1 MTSPDMGRRV
11 EEERLKPALE
21 GEITQI
27 ILKALRELRTPRG
40 KRRLAESSPTTR
52 LYGHGSDVDSLGLVQ
67 LLIDVEERVSDRYG
81 VPVSLADEQAMSQA
95 HSPFRSV
102 DSLAQY
108 LASLIAGHHVE

>member
-1 MTSPDMGRRV
+1 MGRRI
-11 EEERLKPALE
+11 EEERLKPTLE
-21 GEITQI
+21 GEITQM
-27 ILKALRELRTPRG
+27 ILEALRELRTHQG
-40 KRRLAESSPTTR
+40 KQRMAELSPTTR

-81 VPVSLADEQAMSQA
+81 VPVGLTDEKAMSQA

-108 LASLIAGHHVE
+108 LASLIAGHHGE